1 MANKLLYPRFSPT
14 RRIINMD
21 GMWKF
26 SFDYEDKG
34 DTNSWKDGLKD
45 YTFIP
50 VPASFN
56 DFFTDKDSR
65 EYIGNVWYET
75 EVFVPKELSGTDL
88 DIRFGSATH
97 DAIVFVNGVEITSH
111 KGGFLP
117 FNANINDLVKY
128 DTYNR
133 VVVKINNE
141 LSLESLPCG
150 QIKTLSNGRRMAI
163 PYFDFFNYAG
173 IHRPVN
179 LVSTPKESIV
189 DFTVNHFLDGNDAKV
204 EYIVK
209 TTGDNEVFITVYDE
223 DNQLVAQSQGKK
235 NIIDIKNAKLWN
247 VLNAYLYKFKIQI
260 RDNDILVDEY
270 QEEIGIRTVE
280 VKGTRL
286 YINNKPVYLKGY
298 GKHEDSEVMGR
309 GFNPGMMKRDFE
321 LMKWSGANSFRTSHY
336 PYADEVYQ
344 MADREGFVVIDE
356 TPAVG
361 LWITSENLPSVSKGV
376 KEKFFDNTIVHEKTK
391 PYHMQVIRDYI
402 NRDKNYACVCIWSLL
417 NEPDTTTES
426 AISYFEDLFELAHEL
441 DLQKR
446 PRTFANVMIARA
458 GVCTCSH
465 LSDIICLNRYFG
477 WYINC
482 GYEIVDAKKGFMEE
496 MADWAKMNKPIIMTE
511 YGADTYAGE
520 HKLPSVMWSEE
531 YQMEYLNVQH
541 EVFDAFDCIIGEQVW
556 NFADFQTTERI
567 IRVNGNK
574 KGVFTR
580 NRQPKAAAYL
590 LKQRWD
596 SLPLDY
602 KNENT

>member
-204 EYIVK
+204 R
-209 TTGDNEVFITVYDE
+209 
-223 DNQLVAQSQGKK
+223 
-235 NIIDIKNAKLWN
+235 
-247 VLNAYLYKFKIQI
+247 KI
-260 RDNDILVDEY
+260 L
-270 QEEIGIRTVE
+270 
-280 VKGTRL
+280 
-286 YINNKPVYLKGY
+286 
-298 GKHEDSEVMGR
+298 
-309 GFNPGMMKRDFE
+309 
-321 LMKWSGANSFRTSHY
+321 
-336 PYADEVYQ
+336 
-344 MADREGFVVIDE
+344 
-356 TPAVG
+356 
-361 LWITSENLPSVSKGV
+361 
-376 KEKFFDNTIVHEKTK
+376 
-391 PYHMQVIRDYI
+391 
-402 NRDKNYACVCIWSLL
+402 
-417 NEPDTTTES
+417 
-426 AISYFEDLFELAHEL
+426 
-441 DLQKR
+441 
-446 PRTFANVMIARA
+446 
-458 GVCTCSH
+458 
-465 LSDIICLNRYFG
+465 
-477 WYINC
+477 
-482 GYEIVDAKKGFMEE
+482 
-496 MADWAKMNKPIIMTE
+496 
-511 YGADTYAGE
+511 
-520 HKLPSVMWSEE
+520 
-531 YQMEYLNVQH
+531 
-541 EVFDAFDCIIGEQVW
+541 
-556 NFADFQTTERI
+556 
-567 IRVNGNK
+567 
-574 KGVFTR
+574 
-580 NRQPKAAAYL
+580 
-590 LKQRWD
+590 
-596 SLPLDY
+596 
-602 KNENT
+602 

>member
-1 MANKLLYPRFSPT
+1 
-14 RRIINMD
+14 
-21 GMWKF
+21 
-26 SFDYEDKG
+26 
-34 DTNSWKDGLKD
+34 
-45 YTFIP
+45 
-50 VPASFN
+50 
-56 DFFTDKDSR
+56 
-65 EYIGNVWYET
+65 
-75 EVFVPKELSGTDL
+75 
-88 DIRFGSATH
+88 
-97 DAIVFVNGVEITSH
+97 
-111 KGGFLP
+111 
-117 FNANINDLVKY
+117 
-128 DTYNR
+128 
-133 VVVKINNE
+133 
-141 LSLESLPCG
+141 
-150 QIKTLSNGRRMAI
+150 
-163 PYFDFFNYAG
+163 
-173 IHRPVN
+173 
-179 LVSTPKESIV
+179 
-189 DFTVNHFLDGNDAKV
+189 
-204 EYIVK
+204 
-209 TTGDNEVFITVYDE
+209 
-223 DNQLVAQSQGKK
+223 
-235 NIIDIKNAKLWN
+235 
-247 VLNAYLYKFKIQI
+247 
-260 RDNDILVDEY
+260 
-270 QEEIGIRTVE
+270 
-280 VKGTRL
+280 
-286 YINNKPVYLKGY
+286 
-298 GKHEDSEVMGR
+298 
-309 GFNPGMMKRDFE
+309 
-321 LMKWSGANSFRTSHY
+321 MKWSGANSFRTSHY
-336 PYADEVYQ
+336 PYAEEVYQ